1 MLLQTYSKKQNNS
14 IHTQNHDKKFFFCLF
29 EYIRMKMKAQKS
41 IVLKSNLKNLM
52 TSLLPMVKRM
62 INKKI
67 NQIKSGIMR
76 KILPNKLKKRQ
87 NTPKKVS
94 NRRTKSSENNF
105 SVVATK
111 NIINTPEIAI
121 DKRQRVTKPEVV
133 TINAKNSQ

>member
-1 MLLQTYSKKQNNS
+1 
-14 IHTQNHDKKFFFCLF
+14 
-29 EYIRMKMKAQKS
+29 
-41 IVLKSNLKNLM
+41 
-52 TSLLPMVKRM
+52 
-62 INKKI
+62 
-67 NQIKSGIMR
+67 MR

-105 SVVATK
+105 SVAATK

-121 DKRQRVTKPEVV
+121 DKPQRVTKPEVV